1 MIAGM
6 APDGTPAAAPGNLRL
21 PLPRA
26 LSEEWRVAVAE
37 AWRALWVS
45 RLLVWVVG
53 MDAVAIW
60 GISPRA
66 ADFDPG
72 GLTRPFAALGDL
84 LVAPAARWDSSWF
97 LRIAHDGYVGHD
109 PARTAFFPLYPLLI
123 RGAAV
128 LIGSPLVAGAL
139 VSTAAF
145 GIALVLMHRLT
156 ALELGDD
163 AARAAVLLTALSP
176 MSFFFSAVYSESLFL
191 ALSLGSVLAARRER
205 WALAGVLGALA
216 AATRSAGALLV
227 VPLALLYARAHRRP
241 RHDALWI
248 ALVPLGLAAFCGWL
262 ALRGADGL
270 APFHAQQAWF
280 RHFAWPWNGVRDAAI
295 AAWDGA
301 RQLLSGS
308 RTPVYFRA
316 AGGDP
321 FAAAGHNLVLF
332 AFLIAAIPAAVGV
345 VRRLPVAYG
354 AYILTALAL
363 PLSFPVAPQPLM
375 SLPRFLVVLFP
386 LFMWL
391 GWWVSRGG
399 RWREW
404 GALTVSVVAMVVFTA
419 QFATWHWVA

>member
-1 MIAGM
+1 
-6 APDGTPAAAPGNLRL
+6 
-21 PLPRA
+21 
-26 LSEEWRVAVAE
+26 
-37 AWRALWVS
+37 
-45 RLLVWVVG
+45 
-53 MDAVAIW
+53 
-60 GISPRA
+60 
-66 ADFDPG
+66 
-72 GLTRPFAALGDL
+72 
-84 LVAPAARWDSSWF
+84 
-97 LRIAHDGYVGHD
+97 
-109 PARTAFFPLYPLLI
+109 
-123 RGAAV
+123 
-128 LIGSPLVAGAL
+128 
-139 VSTAAF
+139 
-145 GIALVLMHRLT
+145 
-156 ALELGDD
+156 
-163 AARAAVLLTALSP
+163 
-176 MSFFFSAVYSESLFL
+176 
-191 ALSLGSVLAARRER
+191 
-205 WALAGVLGALA
+205 
-216 AATRSAGALLV
+216 
-227 VPLALLYARAHRRP
+227 
-241 RHDALWI
+241 
-248 ALVPLGLAAFCGWL
+248 
-262 ALRGADGL
+262 
-270 APFHAQQAWF
+270 
-280 RHFAWPWNGVRDAAI
+280 VRDAAI